1 MNVYRHPI
9 DYHRHNANKKTRH
22 AMIKAY
28 ISKVA
33 IAACLFCMPK
43 FFESKI
49 APKTEEREIQDPIT
63 NLTKTV
69 KTFDTSS
76 VLFSVSILI
85 ILFFNY

>member
-1 MNVYRHPI
+1 
-9 DYHRHNANKKTRH
+9 
-22 AMIKAY
+22 MIKAY

-49 APKTEEREIQDPIT
+49 APKTEEREILDPIT

-69 KTFDTSS
+69 KKLDAK
-76 VLFSVSILI
+76 I
-85 ILFFNY
+85 ILFLISIWIILFLLLINS